1 MQTAVSDDG
10 RVMASQEGLDPTTPR
25 AGLTVAA
32 NPRLRNLSLAGVV
45 GAWRDQAEPGRP
57 TPPGE
62 EAFPSVVARN
72 LRVSPRGPQSQKIP
86 LYSPGRQSPRGDSQ
100 TDWPAALARDPYPS
114 TPPLPSLA
122 SHLLTRQN
130 AGFRDRNQPGRGDGA
145 RLAFPPSAAPGQVP
159 GDTGT

>member
-10 RVMASQEGLDPTTPR
+10 RVMAAQEGLDPTTPR

-72 LRVSPRGPQSQKIP
+72 LRVSPRGPRLRRSPTIP
-86 LYSPGRQSPRGDSQ
+86 RADSLLVGTARLTGRLL
-100 TDWPAALARDPYPS
+100 WLAFR
-114 TPPLPSLA
+114 TPPRLPSPALQA
-122 SHLLTRQN
+122 TC
-130 AGFRDRNQPGRGDGA
+130 
-145 RLAFPPSAAPGQVP
+145 
-159 GDTGT
+159 